1 MEYKDRA
8 SLKNQLDLNMAEQ
21 SELLEGGGIPTVIYQ
36 TSAWRFRANLI
47 EQTNDFVAVEQV
59 FFGTDYDWTAL
70 NAEKLRINKV
80 DIEVKPAY
88 NFANMAAYGQG
99 VVTCDFPVYMNF
111 FMTNTA
117 GEKNL
122 VKNWAEYLSG
132 KTAMGYATTG
142 VKSTFNGNYYK
153 TVFALSSL
161 PTTTEP
167 EKQPEIQQKE
177 TLPKSTVDNWS
188 LQGKNIVLQKGRI
201 VVYVK
206 LSDFK
211 LAEGHC
217 LTKGNAPLPGEKSP
231 DSGSS
236 DGDGQGQGATK
247 LDLLRYL
254 RKKGGLPEPEEPENV
269 VVKSRKETSRKAKR
283 TQNPPEPENPP
294 DTPVQP
300 TTKFV
305 EGWIEDV
312 AVDAEGKQS
321 LILDYVFWI
330 KSIFSIE
337 YWRGASN

>member
-8 SLKNQLDLNMAEQ
+8 SSKNQIDVNMAEQ
-21 SELLEGGGIPTVIYQ
+21 YALGETGGIPTVIYQ

-70 NAEKLRINKV
+70 KAEKLQIDRV

-99 VVTCDFPVYMNF
+99 VVTSDFPVYMNF

-117 GEKNL
+117 GEKDL
-122 VKNWAEYLSG
+122 IKNWAEYLSG

-142 VKSTFNGNYYK
+142 VKSTFNGNYFK
-153 TVFALSSL
+153 TVFDVKSL
-161 PTTTEP
+161 AEDKTE
-167 EKQPEIQQKE
+167 ISQKE
-177 TLPKSTVDNWS
+177 TIQKSTVDNWS

-231 DSGSS
+231 DSGSDGS
-236 DGDGQGQGATK
+236 DQGATRH
-247 LDLLRYL
+247 DLLKYL
-254 RKKGGLPEPEEPENV
+254 RKKGGLPEPEEPEST
-269 VVKSRKETSRKAKR
+269 VVKGRKETGRKAKR
-283 TQNPPEPENPP
+283 TQNPNPEPEPTP
-294 DTPVQP
+294 DTPAQP

-321 LILDYVFWI
+321 LILDYVFWV
-330 KSIFSIE
+330 KSIFSIK

>member
-1 MEYKDRA
+1 MTEHYEI
-8 SLKNQLDLNMAEQ
+8 AET
-21 SELLEGGGIPTVIYQ
+21 GGIPTVIYQ
-36 TSAWRFRANLI
+36 TSPWRFRANLV
-47 EQTNDFVAVEQV
+47 EQTNDFVAVEQI

-70 NAEKLRINKV
+70 NAEKLQIDRV

-117 GEKNL
+117 GEKDL

-142 VKSTFNGNYYK
+142 VKSTFNGNYFK
-153 TVFALSSL
+153 TVFDVASL
-161 PTTTEP
+161 AQEKTE
-167 EKQPEIQQKE
+167 ITQKE
-177 TLPKSTVDNWS
+177 TVLKSTVDNWS

-236 DGDGQGQGATK
+236 EGNGQEATRH
-247 LDLLRYL
+247 DLLKYL

-269 VVKSRKETSRKAKR
+269 VIKGRKETGRKAKR
-283 TQNPPEPENPP
+283 TPNPNPDPEPTP

-312 AVDAEGKQS
+312 TVDAEGKQS

-330 KSIFSIE
+330 KSIFSIK
-337 YWRGASN
+337 YWRGAAK